1 MEDCMKRLY
10 GKLVGVIVAMG
21 LMAGC
26 DSSMKSVKEKGI
38 CKTEEECVE
47 IGDKKLQKVYEKID
61 GLSELE
67 AVGDYDIEEHES
79 ADMKEAEQKKE
90 DDDESYFFLA
100 SYYIDGDEIVD
111 PYFEK
116 IERKRLNKVFA
127 EDKEVKEEVLQQRQ
141 DRGYHED
148 LWDMYRTLI
157 PAKYRGNITEFD
169 LITDGYDGVVAHVM
183 LSIENPKD
191 WTLSLD
197 TLDSAVNIDEV
208 MKTLIHE
215 TAHVLTLG
223 HKQIPVDENYI
234 KDFEEDKDIST
245 YRNKCG
251 NLFLQ
256 EGCAKENSYIHQFYN
271 SFWKSIEQ
279 EWTEKKVEES
289 EETQIE
295 FFKEKHDEFVSQY
308 GTTNVA
314 EDIADTFTAFILQDS
329 KKVKE
334 GTELKYKK
342 IAFFYQF
349 PELVKMRAEVL
360 SGLYDISKTVE
371 QQSGN

>member
-10 GKLVGVIVAMG
+10 GKLVGVIVAIG
-21 LMAGC
+21 LVSGC
-26 DSSMKSVKEKGI
+26 DSSMKSVKEKEI

-47 IGDKKLQKVYEKID
+47 IGDNKLQKVYEKID

-67 AVGDYDIEEHES
+67 AVEDYDIEEHES

-90 DDDESYFFLA
+90 EDENYFFLA

-127 EDKEVKEEVLQQRQ
+127 EDKEAKEEVLQQRQ

-183 LSIENPKD
+183 PSMENPKD

-223 HKQIPVDENYI
+223 HKQIPVDEKYL
-234 KDFEEDKDIST
+234 KDFDEDKDIST
-245 YRNKCG
+245 YRSNCET
-251 NLFLQ
+251 LFLQ
-256 EGCAKENSYIHQFYN
+256 EGCAREKSYINQFYN
-271 SFWKSIEQ
+271 SFWKDIEQ

-295 FFKEKHDEFVSQY
+295 FFKEKHEEFVSQY

-334 GTELKYKK
+334 GSELKYKK

-360 SGLYDISKTVE
+360 TGLYDVSKTIE
-371 QQSGN
+371 QQSGQ

>member
-1 MEDCMKRLY
+1 MKRVY
-10 GKLVGVIVAMG
+10 GKLVGGIVAIG
-21 LMAGC
+21 LLAGC
-26 DSSMKSVKEKGI
+26 ESSMKSVKEKGI

-47 IGDKKLQKVYEKID
+47 IGDNKLQKVYEKID

-67 AVGDYDIEEHES
+67 AVEDYEIEEHES

-127 EDKEVKEEVLQQRQ
+127 EDKEAKEEVLQQRQ

-183 LSIENPKD
+183 PSIENPKD

-197 TLDSAVNIDEV
+197 TLDSVVNIDEV

-215 TAHVLTLG
+215 TTHVLTLG

-251 NLFLQ
+251 NIFLQ
-256 EGCAKENSYIHQFYN
+256 EGCAKENSYINQFYN

-334 GTELKYKK
+334 GSELKYKK

-360 SGLYDISKTVE
+360 AGLYDISKTVE

>member
-47 IGDKKLQKVYEKID
+47 IGDKKFQKVYEKID

>member
-1 MEDCMKRLY
+1 MKRLY
-10 GKLVGVIVAMG
+10 GKLVGVIVAIG
-21 LMAGC
+21 LLAGC
-26 DSSMKSVKEKGI
+26 ESSMKSVKEKEV
-38 CKTEEECVE
+38 CKTDEECVE

-67 AVGDYDIEEHES
+67 AVEDYEIEEHES
-79 ADMKEAEQKKE
+79 ADMKEAEQKKDDE

-127 EDKEVKEEVLQQRQ
+127 EDKEAKEEVLQQRQ

-183 LSIENPKD
+183 PSMDDPRD
-191 WTLSLD
+191 WVLSLD
-197 TLDSAVNIDEV
+197 VLDSGVNIDEV

-215 TAHVLTLG
+215 TAHVLTIG
-223 HKQIPVDENYI
+223 HKQVPVDRKYLEAF
-234 KDFEEDKDIST
+234 DEEKDISS
-245 YRNKCG
+245 YRNKCKTVFVK
-251 NLFLQ
+251 N
-256 EGCAKENSYIHQFYN
+256 GCVRKSSYINQFYN
-271 SFWKSIEQ
+271 EFWKPIEQ

-289 EETQIE
+289 EEAQIE
-295 FFKEKHDEFVSQY
+295 FYKEKHDDFVSLY
-308 GTTNVA
+308 GTTNVT

-360 SGLYDISKTVE
+360 SGLYDVSKTIE
-371 QQSGN
+371 QQSGD

>member
-1 MEDCMKRLY
+1 MKRLY

-314 EDIADTFTAFILQDS
+314 EDIADTFTVFILQDS